1 MVCNASVPSLSVYF
15 LFVLILLSGPLRA
28 AVTVV
33 DDAGRAVTLDTP
45 ARRIISLAPHI
56 TELLFAAG
64 AGDRVVGTVRYSDYP
79 PPAKSIPRIGDAA
92 QLDMERI
99 VSLKPDLVV
108 AWHSSLSG
116 DTEARLKSLGL
127 TLYISEPRALTDI
140 AADIISLGRLA
151 GTGETARAAAAAFSN
166 GLDRLRRRYRDSAPV
181 TVFYQVWDR
190 PVMTVNGDHF
200 ISHLLSVCGGR
211 NVFAGLRPLSASVSP
226 EAVVA
231 ADPQAMVAGVRGG
244 NHRDVFNRWR
254 SWTTVDAVRMH
265 NLFTIPA
272 DLINRP
278 TPRLLQ
284 AARQLCRDLD
294 TVRRHMDTAGATA
307 HNARAR

>member
-1 MVCNASVPSLSVYF
+1 MSLRIIFLLALVLWHTPLHASVT
-15 LFVLILLSGPLRA
+15 
-28 AVTVV
+28 VT
-33 DDAGRAVTLDTP
+33 DDMGRSVTLAAP
-45 ARRIISLAPHI
+45 ARRIISLAPHV

-79 PPAKSIPRIGDAA
+79 EAARDIPRIGDAA

-116 DTEARLKSLGL
+116 DAQARLTSLGL
-127 TLYISEPRALTDI
+127 TLYISEPHALSDI
-140 AADIISLGRLA
+140 AADITDLGRIA
-151 GTGETARAAAAAFSN
+151 GSEAKARAAAATFTD
-166 GLDRLRRRYRDSAPV
+166 GLHRLRLQYRAAPPV

-200 ISHLLSVCGGR
+200 ISHLLSLCGGR
-211 NVFAGLRPLSASVSP
+211 NVFADLRPLSAAVSP

-231 ADPQAMVAGVRGG
+231 ADPQAMVAGVGDSG
-244 NHRDVFNRWR
+244 HRDVFFRWR
-254 SWTTVDAVRMH
+254 SWATVDAVRMD
-265 NLFTIPA
+265 NLFTVPA

-284 AARQLCRDLD
+284 AARGLCRDLD
-294 TVRRHMDTAGATA
+294 TARRRMDKAGAGA
-307 HNARAR
+307 HNAHAK